1 VSVLLK
7 RFWTDHR
14 LASVISLAL
23 LFLGL
28 LIKPW
33 TLVLVLALALGGPFL
48 QRLETFS
55 TSPLA
60 GWRRS
65 NWFALALVVGALL
78 LALTGK
84 SGGQGALILALL
96 PVAWVLV
103 TDKAILQGAKL
114 SESRPATK
122 AASEPASA
130 SPHEPD
136 LDAGSTYTATKVI
149 NPLVGSE
156 LLKKIQELGDIGKSD
171 LVRACGYVSSKP
183 DGGERLNFTAFYEA
197 LLEAKG
203 ASHGSQQESS
213 ERRDADSNRDFRN
226 GDDSLPSAE
235 DIAGMVNNYLDEVI
249 DENIDDFDPDG
260 SYKVRP
266 EYGYGKFYLDSV
278 EGSYDMSLQGLIHYI
293 MHAEDIYEEFLNE
306 AQLNAVQ
313 ECIDEYPEAIYSVD
327 TSEGNGEEVEAL
339 LDEVY
344 YKCICHVA
352 RRLKKAGLNVDAFAD
367 YLGEDDEN
375 EASVNETSDDSNLK
389 VPAQADSSMVDTIH
403 QPPRPLNIRNGSGAF
418 STRVI
423 QSTIGEPDDDGDI
436 SIDLKLSLS
445 SYAEEDVELVVSKL
459 VVLTASGLPL
469 LEREDEHDMLIA
481 RGSSEEISLYSG
493 YFKASQIAGAPASDT
508 QVLVQLKPCG
518 CKFVDLPHIEITS
531 PGNISGITDTLQLL
545 PNVQLQGFSA
555 LVPHPDDDG
564 ECQLEFKG
572 LLVNDSESA
581 LNKVVVSIRI
591 LDKNGR
597 EIDSTEWSDKA
608 APFSTTC
615 IDTSLWGIKASRLAG
630 ARAHVSVKSF
640 QGLGN
645 QELSWS
651 VGSNPEP
658 IEAEGLVAGGNQQ
671 ATLAQNVSP
680 SLSADQASSLASRD
694 IEVSSSNAFD
704 LEINSAT
711 FQTPDDDGD
720 TRYEVQYSVTNRSD
734 KALELLIARLF
745 VLHPSGLV
753 VASTDDESEDMAENG
768 EVINASSSTWG
779 TSAKELDDDPG
790 TAQLLLQVT
799 ACTCSFIELGSID
812 CPSGGSTLTLKPTN
826 QNNEGLIV
834 EAITITTEPPDDGE
848 CCVRFKAL
856 IKNRSDFTFP
866 RVVISTKL
874 VSSSGRELEDTYSQ
888 EELVANTDIVL
899 EDSFWG
905 LKENRIN
912 AAKLQFQLKAF
923 AAAGINTATTKNL
936 SVED

>member
-1 VSVLLK
+1 MSALLK

-48 QRLETFS
+48 QRLESFS

-65 NWFALALVVGALL
+65 NWFAFALVVGALL

-103 TDKAILQGAKL
+103 TDRAILQGAKL
-114 SESRPATK
+114 SESRPTTK

-130 SPHEPD
+130 SPQEPG
-136 LDAGSTYTATKVI
+136 LDTGSTYTATKAI

-156 LLKKIQELGDIGKSD
+156 LLNKMQELGDIGKSD
-171 LVRACGYVSSKP
+171 LVRACGYVSSRP

-203 ASHGSQQESS
+203 ASLGSQQEPSD
-213 ERRDADSNRDFRN
+213 RRDTDSNKEIRN
-226 GDDSLPSAE
+226 DDDNLPSVE

-266 EYGYGKFYLDSV
+266 DYGYGKFYLDSV

-293 MHAEDIYEEFLNE
+293 MHEEDIYEEFLNQ
-306 AQLNAVQ
+306 AQLSAVQ

-327 TSEGNGEEVEAL
+327 TSEGNGQEVEAL

-367 YLGEDDEN
+367 YYLGADDEN
-375 EASVNETSDDSNLK
+375 EASVNETSDDSSLK
-389 VPAQADSSMVDTIH
+389 VSAQADSSKLDIIH
-403 QPPRPLNIRNGSGAF
+403 LPSRPLNIRQGSGAF

-423 QSTIGEPDDDGDI
+423 ESTIGEPDDDGDI

-508 QVLVQLKPCG
+508 QVLVQLTPCG
-518 CKFVDLPHIEITS
+518 CKFVDLPHIEIAS

-555 LVPHPDDDG
+555 LVPQPDDDG
-564 ECQLEFKG
+564 DCHLEFKG
-572 LLVNDSESA
+572 LLVNDRESA
-581 LNKVVVSIRI
+581 LNKVVVSIQI

-608 APFSTTC
+608 APCSTTC
-615 IDTSLWGIKASRLAG
+615 IETSLWRIKASRLAG

-640 QGLGN
+640 QCLG
-645 QELSWS
+645 
-651 VGSNPEP
+651 G
-658 IEAEGLVAGGNQQ
+658 
-671 ATLAQNVSP
+671 
-680 SLSADQASSLASRD
+680 
-694 IEVSSSNAFD
+694 
-704 LEINSAT
+704 
-711 FQTPDDDGD
+711 
-720 TRYEVQYSVTNRSD
+720 
-734 KALELLIARLF
+734 
-745 VLHPSGLV
+745 
-753 VASTDDESEDMAENG
+753 
-768 EVINASSSTWG
+768 
-779 TSAKELDDDPG
+779 
-790 TAQLLLQVT
+790 
-799 ACTCSFIELGSID
+799 C
-812 CPSGGSTLTLKPTN
+812 
-826 QNNEGLIV
+826 
-834 EAITITTEPPDDGE
+834 
-848 CCVRFKAL
+848 
-856 IKNRSDFTFP
+856 
-866 RVVISTKL
+866 
-874 VSSSGRELEDTYSQ
+874 
-888 EELVANTDIVL
+888 
-899 EDSFWG
+899 
-905 LKENRIN
+905 
-912 AAKLQFQLKAF
+912 
-923 AAAGINTATTKNL
+923 
-936 SVED
+936 